1 MNVKLISE
9 ITTVGFLA
17 AFKIVSLAA
26 NEKFERVRALEMAVS
41 ENSSE
46 DLAKYAKA
54 KADITVR
61 NDVMSRETKA
71 LKEAIKEYKRTSGFD
86 QKKSALYADATK
98 ALSDFKKSL
107 DYDKKLGDIQKDME
121 DSIAAFKASVNY
133 DETVEALDREIA
145 EATDKWAAQLKM
157 YENVDDA
164 IAEDAMKLKHIAED
178 AKNKTVAAAKEKKDA
193 LERQLAAEKERFDKK
208 RRESIR
214 EMEEKVAKEKRR
226 LDDKTAR
233 AVNDLE
239 KELDETKAKLLH
251 DIQAQ
256 RTEEEADCMLM
267 VNDNEDLV
275 RIQDNNDF
283 NRSLEIAAETA
294 TDEKMAWWLK
304 EHGWTKGSVLFVG
317 SLPMIPVGY
326 LLYRYGKFVF
336 SVADKM

>member
-107 DYDKKLGDIQKDME
+107 DYDKKLSDIQKDME
-121 DSIAAFKASVNY
+121 DSISAFKASVNY

-178 AKNKTVAAAKEKKDA
+178 AKNKTVT
-193 LERQLAAEKERFDKK
+193 AEKERFDKK